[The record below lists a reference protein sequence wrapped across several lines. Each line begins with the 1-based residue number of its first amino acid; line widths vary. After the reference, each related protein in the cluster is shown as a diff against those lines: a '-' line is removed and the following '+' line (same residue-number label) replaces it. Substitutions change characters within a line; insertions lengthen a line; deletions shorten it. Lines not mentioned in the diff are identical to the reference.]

1 MVDSNRF
8 LFYNKKKQVLS
19 IKGVPLEI
27 FLSKLKASKLKQTPK
42 RKAILKLFLDK
53 KRFLSPE
60 EIFAV
65 IKKEFKRASFPSIYR
80 NLDELYKI
88 GILIKVQKPDRR
100 LYYALCMAKNDTHHH
115 HIVCVKCGK
124 IGEFKGCD
132 IINKKKI
139 GGFKILDHSL
149 QLEGLCSKCS

>member
-1 MVDSNRF
+1 M
-8 LFYNKKKQVLS
+8 
-19 IKGVPLEI
+19 EI
-27 FLSKLKASKLKQTPK
+27 FLSKLKANKLKQTPK

-88 GILIKVQKPDRR
+88 GILIKVQKSNRR
-100 LYYALCMAKNDTHHH
+100 LYYALCTAKNDTHHH

-124 IGEFKGCD
+124 IGEFEGCVLEG
-132 IINKKKI
+132 KKKI

-149 QLEGLCSKCS
+149 QLEGICSKCS